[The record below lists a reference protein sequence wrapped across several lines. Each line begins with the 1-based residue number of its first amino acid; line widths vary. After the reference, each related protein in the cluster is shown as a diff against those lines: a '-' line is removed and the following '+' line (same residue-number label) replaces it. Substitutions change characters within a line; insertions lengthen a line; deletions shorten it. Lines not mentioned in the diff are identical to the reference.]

1 MSTIRIPY
9 GRTYLEAVIP
19 AMNLIGIFD
28 SRIPDA
34 GVNQGENVAVALD
47 SPIDSLCL
55 EVLAIGRKSAVVI
68 SSDHTRPV
76 PSRII
81 MPQILERLRRGSPDI
96 DITILV
102 ATGFHRATTRQEL
115 IEKYGDKIV
124 AEEKIVVHDSR
135 DHSSLISL
143 GRLPSGG
150 ELILNRLAI
159 ECDLLV
165 AEGFIEPHF
174 FAGFSGGRK
183 SILPGIAAAE
193 TVLANHCSEF
203 IQSPLART
211 GNLDNNPIHRDMLF
225 AAGKAGLAFI
235 VNVVLDHNKRIIKAF
250 AGHAVKAHET
260 GCRFL
265 ESLCKVT
272 VPEVDIVVTGN
283 GGYPLDQNVY
293 QAVKGMTAGESVC
306 RKGGV
311 IVMVASCSDGH
322 GGEGFYENMANAACP
337 MQILKRVAGVAMEDT
352 VPDQWEFQI
361 LARILAR
368 NKVIMVTAECDPG
381 VIRAMHMEHA
391 FTLEQA
397 MRRAFELAGSA
408 ARVAVIPDGVSVI
421 VENQVNIL

>member
-1 MSTIRIPY
+1 MRTIRIAY
-9 GRTYLEAVIP
+9 DRTYLETVIP
-19 AMNLIGIFD
+19 EKNLIGIFD
-28 SRIPDA
+28 SSLPDA
-34 GVNQGENVAVALD
+34 EGSQHENVTAALD
-47 SPIDSLCL
+47 SPVDSPRL
-55 EVLAIGRKSAVVI
+55 EVLASGRKSAVII

-81 MPQILERLRRGSPDI
+81 MPQILERLRRGAPDI

-102 ATGFHRATTRQEL
+102 ATGFHRATTQNEL
-115 IEKYGDKIV
+115 IEKYGGEIA

-135 DHSSLISL
+135 DHSSLIRM

-150 ELILNRLAI
+150 ELILNRLAV

-183 SILPGIAAAE
+183 SVLPGIASAE

-203 IQSPLART
+203 IRSPFSRA
-211 GNLDNNPIHRDMLF
+211 GNLENNPIHRDMLF

-235 VNVVLDHNKRIIKAF
+235 VNVVLDHDKRIIKTF
-250 AGHAVKAHET
+250 AGHAVRAHEA

-265 ESLCKVT
+265 SASCKVA
-272 VPEVDIVVTGN
+272 VPEAADIVVTGN
-283 GGYPLDQNVY
+283 GGYPLDQNIY
-293 QAVKGMTAGESVC
+293 QAVKGMTAGETVC
-306 RKGGV
+306 RPGGV
-311 IVMVASCSDGH
+311 IVMVAACADGH
-322 GGEGFYENMANAACP
+322 GGESFYENMANAACP
-337 MQILKRVAGVAMEDT
+337 MQILKRVAEVAMEDT

-368 NKVIMVTAECDPG
+368 NKVIMVTADCAPAIIE
-381 VIRAMHMEHA
+381 AMHMEHA

-421 VENQVNIL
+421 IDSIKSN

>member
-1 MSTIRIPY
+1 MSTIKIPY
-9 GRTYLEAVIP
+9 GRTHLEAVIP
-19 AMNLIGIFD
+19 ESNLIGVFD
-28 SRIPDA
+28 SSLPDA
-34 GVNQGENVAVALD
+34 SGSQHENVAAALD
-47 SPIDSLCL
+47 SPVDSPRL
-55 EVLAIGRKSAVVI
+55 EVLAAGRKSAVVI

-81 MPQILERLRRGSPDI
+81 MPQILERLRRGAPDI

-102 ATGFHRATTRQEL
+102 ATGFHRATTQAEL
-115 IEKYGDKIV
+115 IDKYGEKIV

-135 DHSSLISL
+135 DQSSLVSL

-150 ELILNRLAI
+150 ELILNRLAV

-183 SILPGIAAAE
+183 SVLPGIASAE

-203 IQSPLART
+203 IQSPFARA
-211 GNLDNNPIHRDMLF
+211 GNLENNPIHRDMLF

-235 VNVVLDHNKRIIKAF
+235 VNVVLDHEKRIIKTF
-250 AGHAVKAHET
+250 AGHAARAHEA

-265 ESLCKVT
+265 SASCKIT
-272 VPEVDIVVTGN
+272 VPEAADIVITGN
-283 GGYPLDQNVY
+283 GGYPLDQNIY
-293 QAVKGMTAGESVC
+293 QAVKGMTSGEAVC
-306 RKGGV
+306 RPGGV
-311 IVMVASCSDGH
+311 IVMAAACSDGH
-322 GGEGFYENMANAACP
+322 GGESFYENMANAACP

-368 NKVIMVTAECDPG
+368 NKVIMVTADCDPG
-381 VIRAMHMEHA
+381 IIKAMHMEHA

-397 MRRAFELAGSA
+397 MSRAFELAGSA

-421 VENQVNIL
+421 VDNIK

>member
-1 MSTIRIPY
+1 LKTIKIPY
-9 GRTYLEAVIP
+9 GRTYLETVIP
-19 AMNLIGIFD
+19 DKNLIGIFD
-28 SRIPDA
+28 SSQPEA
-34 GVNQGENVAVALD
+34 KSSQHENVAAALD
-47 SPIDSLCL
+47 SPIESPRL
-55 EVLAIGRKSAVVI
+55 EVLAAGRKSAVVI

-81 MPQILERLRRGSPDI
+81 MPQILERLRRGVPEI

-102 ATGFHRATTRQEL
+102 ATGFHRATTHAEL
-115 IEKYGDKIV
+115 IEKYGEKIA
-124 AEEKIVVHDSR
+124 AEEKIAVHDSR
-135 DHSSLISL
+135 DKSSLVSL

-150 ELILNRLAI
+150 ELIINRLAV

-183 SILPGIAAAE
+183 SVLPGIASAK

-203 IQSPLART
+203 IRNPFARA
-211 GNLDNNPIHRDMLF
+211 GNLENNPIHRDMLV
-225 AAGKAGLAFI
+225 AAEKAGLAFI
-235 VNVVLDHNKRIIKAF
+235 VNVVLDHDKRIIKTF
-250 AGHAVKAHET
+250 AGHAVRAHEA

-265 ESLCKVT
+265 SSLCKIT
-272 VPEVDIVVTGN
+272 VPESADIVVTGN
-283 GGYPLDQNVY
+283 GGYPLDQNIY
-293 QAVKGMTAGESVC
+293 QAVKGMTAGEAIS
-306 RKGGV
+306 RPGGV
-311 IVMVASCSDGH
+311 IVMVAACSDGH
-322 GGEGFYENMANAACP
+322 GGESFYENMANAACP
-337 MQILKRVAGVAMEDT
+337 MQILKRVAGVSMENT

-368 NKVIMVTAECDPG
+368 NKVIMVTADCDPG
-381 VIRAMHMEHA
+381 IIKAMHMEHA

-421 VENQVNIL
+421 VDSIKS